1 MLFSKLLKLLLGTS
15 SLCDFEDIEPDSLA
29 EGTTLSHGDD
39 VPNLDIPAK
48 TPLVFQR
55 FCVSCICSPFA
66 LQRRHLPRAML
77 PRNTALKETSG
88 V

>member
-1 MLFSKLLKLLLGTS
+1 MLVLKLLELLLGTS

-29 EGTTLSHGDD
+29 EGTALSDGDD

-48 TPLVFQR
+48 TTPTFQWLSI
-55 FCVSCICSPFA
+55 SCIHTQLAQTSA
-66 LQRRHLPRAML
+66 VHDAR
-77 PRNTALKETSG
+77 TAA